1 MSNSNLIQNSSYSAI
16 KSLSKNGKLSN
27 SEEQKVDWMISNM
40 KENKAFSYLSE
51 NMGDLQKNE
60 FIIDLKKRYLNYRKN
75 WHDQPKYCVENKI
88 YGEKLKSKNIV
99 PLCID
104 IELASLCDLACPH
117 CFRQTVAT
125 PDKIMKKDLAINLI
139 DQASELNVPSM
150 KFNWRGEPLLNPN
163 IHKII
168 NHAKRKGILETIIN
182 TNATMLNEEMSIKLI
197 NSGLDLLIYSFDGGK
212 KKSYEA
218 MRPGRFKE
226 NKFETIIENIKT
238 FSRIK
243 KEMNSNFP
251 RTKIQMVLTKDTRL
265 EQKEFFNLFKD
276 IVDDI
281 SVKQYS
287 ERGGK
292 IKDIDDKIKSRIKN
306 SHQNKINSID
316 GDSEILLDLDN
327 TIFISEGRLPCE
339 QPFQRLQ
346 ITYDGS
352 TSMCCYDWSSSH
364 PVGYV
369 DKLALKLGI
378 KEYDNILKKAN
389 KGAKGFELM
398 NLSKVKLLNNAD
410 KKVSTISQIW
420 NGKDINKVRETHI
433 NNKVANLEIC
443 KNCTFK
449 DTYKWKKIT

>member
-1 MSNSNLIQNSSYSAI
+1 MSTSNYTQNSSYSAI
-16 KSLSKNGKLSN
+16 KSLSKSGKLKN
-27 SEEQKVDWMISNM
+27 SEQQKIDWMVSNM
-40 KENKAFSYLSE
+40 KENKAFIYQS
-51 NMGDLQKNE
+51 KNLNTKE
-60 FIIDLKKRYLNYRKN
+60 KETLLKNFQKRYLAYRKN
-75 WHDQPKYCVENKI
+75 WHDQPRYCADNKI
-88 YGEKLKSKNIV
+88 YGDKLKSKNII

-125 PDKIMKKDLAINLI
+125 TDKIMKKELAINLI
-139 DQASELNVPSM
+139 NQAGELNVPSM

-163 IHKII
+163 IDKII
-168 NHAKRKGILETIIN
+168 NHAKKKGILETIIN
-182 TNATMLNEEMSIKLI
+182 SNATMLTEQMSVKLI
-197 NSGLDLLIYSFDGGK
+197 NSGLDYLIYSFDGGK
-212 KKSYEA
+212 KESYET

-226 NKFETIIENIKT
+226 NKFEQIIENIRT
-238 FSRIK
+238 FNKVK
-243 KEMNSNFP
+243 KQMNSKFP

-265 EQKEFFNLFKD
+265 EQKHFFNLFNE
-276 IVDDI
+276 IVDDV

-292 IKDIDDKIKSRIKN
+292 LKDIDDKIKSRIKE
-306 SHQNKINSID
+306 SNKKAINFKN
-316 GDSEILLDLDN
+316 GESEIMLDLDN
-327 TIFISEGRLPCE
+327 TVFISEGRLPCE

-369 DKLALKLGI
+369 DELALKLGT
-378 KEYDNILKKAN
+378 KEYDSVLKKSL
-389 KGAKGFELM
+389 KKTKGFELM
-398 NLSKVKLLNNAD
+398 NLSKVKLFNNAE
-410 KKVSTISQIW
+410 KKVSTIEEIW
-420 NGKDINKVRETHI
+420 NGKDINKIRESHI
-433 NNKVANLEIC
+433 KGNVSNIEIC